1 MAGALVLTHGL
12 PGAGKS
18 SLGELLRERY
28 GSLVSIAERDEIRL
42 ELFGPDYFT
51 LDQYLPANEVRV
63 AETQHTRIRDEL
75 ARGQLVVASDTN
87 LHELRIRELAS
98 IALEVGAPILDLHL
112 DISKAE
118 AERRNEHRS
127 AGGGRLVPQD
137 VIDGMAVYGYSGD
150 RIRHFSVR
158 FDPTLPEGFEVI
170 IRDRR
175 ESDPSLSEELE
186 RLDRFLSAR
195 NSSVPAQTSSSSDLP
210 ASATESGRTR

>member
-18 SLGELLRERY
+18 SLASFLRERY
-28 GSLVSIAERDEIRL
+28 GSIVSIAERDEIRL

-51 LDQYLPANEVRV
+51 LDQYLPVNEELV
-63 AETQHTRIRDEL
+63 ADTQHDRIRREL

-87 LHELRIRELAS
+87 LHELRIRELVS
-98 IALEVGAPILDLHL
+98 IALELDAPIFDLHL

-137 VIDGMAVYGYSGD
+137 VIDGMAAYGYSGEQ
-150 RIRHFSVR
+150 IRHFSVR
-158 FDPTLPEGFEVI
+158 FDPNLPEGFELL

-175 ESDPSLSEELE
+175 ADDPNLWAEIGEVDRQVLQLKGGDELTE
-186 RLDRFLSAR
+186 LPRKDLDR
-195 NSSVPAQTSSSSDLP
+195 
-210 ASATESGRTR
+210 

>member
-18 SLGELLRERY
+18 SLANFLRERY
-28 GSLVSIAERDEIRL
+28 GSIVSIAERDEIRL

-51 LDQYLPANEVRV
+51 LDQYLPVNEELV
-63 AETQHTRIRDEL
+63 ADTQHDRIRREL

-87 LHELRIRELAS
+87 LHELRIRELVS
-98 IALEVGAPILDLHL
+98 IALELDAPIFDLHL

-137 VIDGMAVYGYSGD
+137 VIDGMAAYGYSGEQ
-150 RIRHFSVR
+150 IRHFSVR
-158 FDPTLPEGFEVI
+158 FDSNLPEGFELL

-175 ESDPSLSEELE
+175 ADDPNLWAEIGEVDRQVLQLKGGDELTE
-186 RLDRFLSAR
+186 LPRKDLDR
-195 NSSVPAQTSSSSDLP
+195 
-210 ASATESGRTR
+210 